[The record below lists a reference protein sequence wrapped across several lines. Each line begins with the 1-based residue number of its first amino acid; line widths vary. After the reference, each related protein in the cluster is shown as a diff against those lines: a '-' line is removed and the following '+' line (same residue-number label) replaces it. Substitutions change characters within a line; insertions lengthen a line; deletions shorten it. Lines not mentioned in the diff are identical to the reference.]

1 MSMLRETITV
11 FPFSPSIKD
20 QIKDESVKNMI
31 FFFNLRSSAT
41 YINL

>member
-31 FFFNLRSSAT
+31 FFLISGPRLH
-41 YINL
+41 I